1 MTKTN
6 WLNYW
11 DKKNI
16 WTESELWKKN
26 NEIFFQKTSNIFKYD
41 KNQTVL
47 DIGCGNGDFAKKVS
61 NKVGQVYCLDTSQ
74 EFINLCKINV
84 SNKNN
89 IKILK
94 LNNDYTNLSFLKN
107 INFSIIIA
115 NSVVQYYE
123 SQEEIVD
130 LVKSVKK
137 IALKDAYFLISDI
150 EVIGNKKKSY
160 FKLIYNTI
168 IEGHF
173 ISLMKLGL
181 TIFMDKEYRNMMKYQ
196 DILYVN
202 LDKLIKDL
210 SILVNKVTVIN
221 EKFQILD
228 LNRKSLLIQF

>member
-1 MTKTN
+1 MS
-6 WLNYW
+6 WPIYW
-11 DKKNI
+11 NKKNI
-16 WTESELWKKN
+16 WTDSEIWKKDI
-26 NEIFFQKTSNIFKYD
+26 EFLYKKTSDIFNYNK
-41 KNQTVL
+41 KHTVL
-47 DIGCGNGDFAKKVS
+47 DIGCGNGDFAKKIS
-61 NKVGQVYCLDTSQ
+61 SKVGHVYCLDTSQ

-84 SNKNN
+84 ANRNN
-89 IKILK
+89 VKIFK
-94 LNNDYTNLSFLKN
+94 LSNDYTNLSFLKN
-107 INFSIIIA
+107 VKFSIIIA

-123 SQEEIVD
+123 SQEKIVD
-130 LVKSVKK
+130 LVRSVKK
-137 IALKDAYFLISDI
+137 IALKNAYFLISDI
-150 EVIGNKKKSY
+150 HVISDKKRPYS
-160 FKLIYNTI
+160 KLIYDSI

-210 SILVNKVTVIN
+210 SIFVNKVTVIN

>member
-1 MTKTN
+1 MS
-6 WLNYW
+6 WLTYW
-11 DKKNI
+11 NKKNI
-16 WTESELWKKN
+16 WIDSDIWKKN
-26 NEIFFQKTSNIFKYD
+26 TEIFYKKTFDIFNYNK
-41 KNQTVL
+41 KHTVL
-47 DIGCGNGDFAKKVS
+47 DIGCGNGDFAKKIS

-115 NSVVQYYE
+115 NSVVQYYK
-123 SQEEIVD
+123 SQEEIMN

-137 IALKDAYFLISDI
+137 IAVKNAYFLIADIHVISD
-150 EVIGNKKKSY
+150 KKKSY

-173 ISLMKLGL
+173 VSLMKLGL
-181 TIFMDKEYRNMMKYQ
+181 TILMDKEYRNMMKYQ
-196 DILYVN
+196 PILYVN

-210 SILVNKVTVIN
+210 SIFVNKVTVIN
-221 EKFQILD
+221 YKFQVLD
-228 LNRKSLLIQF
+228 LGRKSLLIQF